1 MSSDPENDGLN
12 YEDIEEI
19 PDINDNVN
27 GSENKDISKRLINAG
42 QIEEETVHAKIEELN
57 QKGNGSCDDNE
68 IKENIEKDNN
78 VEENIPQIEIKEED
92 MNKIT
97 TFNKQNTISMISKI
111 RTSSL
116 NSNTMFHNPPMT
128 KLEKAENKYYMI
140 KNEIEEKFFNHNNSI
155 DEMDYEQEQKAIAK
169 KNKEMISYLE
179 KLSNVLSM
187 IIENTKILN
196 KQNEMKKNKRV
207 QQQMTQEQL
216 FQEAE
221 QLNLNNQKFIEV
233 YRKQYTNLQARLN
246 QVSQGDYLQ
255 HLENESK
262 ELDEKINKMEIE
274 KKKLQNEQKLNEI
287 VINKISKGDNKG
299 NFELKRIAMD
309 YESLKRQQVN
319 LVTKLEQKKQIKSD
333 NEIKLNQ
340 LSEFEER
347 LKNIAKEMYN
357 LTTFENVKNE
367 EKNEKKMEE
376 QKKSLTH
383 KIAILEKVKYT
394 NRKKYEIENQKNERT
409 IIELQQ
415 SKDELLEKIK
425 KADPELINQEMLI
438 VMNEDHNF

>member
-1 MSSDPENDGLN
+1 
-12 YEDIEEI
+12 
-19 PDINDNVN
+19 
-27 GSENKDISKRLINAG
+27 
-42 QIEEETVHAKIEELN
+42 
-57 QKGNGSCDDNE
+57 
-68 IKENIEKDNN
+68 
-78 VEENIPQIEIKEED
+78 
-92 MNKIT
+92 
-97 TFNKQNTISMISKI
+97 
-111 RTSSL
+111 
-116 NSNTMFHNPPMT
+116 
-128 KLEKAENKYYMI
+128 
-140 KNEIEEKFFNHNNSI
+140 
-155 DEMDYEQEQKAIAK
+155 
-169 KNKEMISYLE
+169 MISYLE

-255 HLENESK
+255 HLANESK

-357 LTTFENVKNE
+357 ITTFENVKNE

>member
-347 LKNIAKEMYN
+347 
-357 LTTFENVKNE
+357 
-367 EKNEKKMEE
+367 
-376 QKKSLTH
+376 
-383 KIAILEKVKYT
+383 
-394 NRKKYEIENQKNERT
+394 
-409 IIELQQ
+409 
-415 SKDELLEKIK
+415 
-425 KADPELINQEMLI
+425 
-438 VMNEDHNF
+438 

>member
-1 MSSDPENDGLN
+1 
-12 YEDIEEI
+12 
-19 PDINDNVN
+19 
-27 GSENKDISKRLINAG
+27 
-42 QIEEETVHAKIEELN
+42 
-57 QKGNGSCDDNE
+57 
-68 IKENIEKDNN
+68 
-78 VEENIPQIEIKEED
+78 
-92 MNKIT
+92 
-97 TFNKQNTISMISKI
+97 
-111 RTSSL
+111 
-116 NSNTMFHNPPMT
+116 MFHNPPMT

-357 LTTFENVKNE
+357 ITTFENVKNE

-415 SKDELLEKIK
+415 SKDELLEKIQ